1 MSSPVLSAPSTFPA
15 GRIER
20 RLGRPATTWSAG
32 DLADLVEEDG
42 IRLIALLHVGGDG
55 ELKALDFAPE
65 DRGHARAILEGGERA
80 DGSSLF
86 PGIPPGRSDVVLVPR
101 PGTAFLDPFAP
112 HPTLA
117 VLCAHED
124 GRGARL
130 PQSPAVIVA
139 AAAERLAREAGLELH
154 ALGELEYFLGGRAG
168 DEESPREGDRGY
180 HATAPFVR
188 GEALR
193 RRALVTLA
201 DMGIGAKYA
210 HSEVGHIP
218 ADEGTGILWEQHEIE
233 LALAPLPRAS
243 DAVVL
248 ARWVLRNLAHREGM
262 RVSFEPMVSAG
273 HPGTGLHF
281 HFSPRR
287 DGARVPLRG
296 ADGALTDASRW
307 LIGGFVQLSGA
318 MMAFGNRT
326 DASFLRLGQA
336 KEAPNRLSWGERDRT
351 ALVRIPLV
359 PAAPNGEPTAAP
371 TIEMRLP
378 DGSAHPHLLLAAAA
392 QAVAFARGM
401 PDLDALLER
410 TASSSGGSV
419 PIPRDAAEVRTALAA
434 ARGALESGGVFPA
447 SMLDALLATPP
458 R

>member
-1 MSSPVLSAPSTFPA
+1 MSAQVLETASTFPA

-20 RLGRPATTWSAG
+20 RLGRPAATWSV
-32 DLADLVEEDG
+32 ADLVDLVDQEG
-42 IRLIALLHVGGDG
+42 IRLVSLLHVGGDG
-55 ELKALDFAPE
+55 ELKTLDFAPE
-65 DRGHARAILEGGERA
+65 SRIHARDILEGGERA

-117 VLCAHED
+117 VLCSHED
-124 GRGARL
+124 GRGQPL
-130 PQSPAVIVA
+130 PQSPAVIVQA
-139 AAAERLAREAGLELH
+139 ASDRLAREAGLELH
-154 ALGELEYFLGGRAG
+154 ALGELEYFLGCRAG
-168 DEESPREGDRGY
+168 DDESPREGDRGY
-180 HATAPFVR
+180 HACAPFVR
-188 GEALR
+188 GESLR
-193 RRALVTLA
+193 RRALVALA

-210 HSEVGHIP
+210 HAEVGFVP
-218 ADEGTGILWEQHEIE
+218 ADEGNGILWEQHEIE
-233 LALAPLPRAS
+233 LSLAPLPRAA

-248 ARWVLRNLAHREGM
+248 ARWVTRNLAHREGM

-287 DGARVPLRG
+287 DGARVALRA
-296 ADGALTDASRW
+296 ADGTLADASRW

-318 MMAFGNRT
+318 LMAFGNRT
-326 DASFLRLGQA
+326 DVSFLRLGQA

-359 PAAPNGEPTAAP
+359 PAAKDGQATAAP

-392 QAVAFARGM
+392 QAVAFARGL

-410 TASSSGGSV
+410 TAASRGGAI
-419 PIPRDAAEVRTALAA
+419 PIPRDAGEVRAALAA
-434 ARGALESGGVFPA
+434 ARGALEAGGVFPA
-447 SMLDALLATPP
+447 SMLDALLAVPA